1 MLWTTSPSQKMKR
14 FYEQVARFP
23 ADRMVYCGPDGGLTR
38 QCRAR
43 RNIVNG
49 RCGGSRATATPPD
62 ATATLQAMQSCR
74 REFAALERLDCYDRL
89 LEPLSPSGFDGA
101 LVKASFVGEAWTR
114 AIEQEKRRQGNT
126 TELLVTQVPGERP
139 TVVVTTPAIGHVPPR
154 PVLMF
159 SCVDNITRMQVA
171 LVHPLDVHDIAV
183 TLNADSRV
191 LRSHWFVREN
201 GTLLESSRGLSG
213 IDEIKQLF
221 GATTLTVDTG
231 ADNAAGKLTFNI
243 DGLARV
249 IAPLRDACHWAGE

>member
-1 MLWTTSPSQKMKR
+1 MAEISWELLESQVEACRMCGLCEHIQHKVPGQGDHHSPLMFIGEGPGQVED
-14 FYEQVARFP
+14 EQGLAFVGP
-23 ADRMVYCGPDGGLTR
+23 AGQLLTR
-38 QCRAR
+38 MLLAIDLPRDRVYICNVVKCR
-43 RNIVNG
+43 
-49 RCGGSRATATPPD
+49 PPNNRVPEP
-62 ATATLQAMQSCR
+62 Q
-74 REFAALERLDCYDRL
+74 EAAACMLHL
-89 LEPLSPSGFDGA
+89 
-101 LVKASFVGEAWTR
+101 
-114 AIEQEKRRQGNT
+114 
-126 TELLVTQVPGERP
+126 
-139 TVVVTTPAIGHVPPR
+139 
-154 PVLMF
+154 
-159 SCVDNITRMQVA
+159 RMQVA

>member
-1 MLWTTSPSQKMKR
+1 MKR

-23 ADRMVYCGPDGGLTR
+23 ADRMVYRGPDDGLTR
-38 QCRAR
+38 HCRAR
-43 RNIVNG
+43 RSIVNG
-49 RCGGSRATATPPD
+49 RCGG
-62 ATATLQAMQSCR
+62 R
-74 REFAALERLDCYDRL
+74 RRHHDPAGCDSHVTGHTV
-89 LEPLSPSGFDGA
+89 LSAGGFDGA
-101 LVKASFVGEAWTR
+101 LVKAGFVGEAWTR
-114 AIEQEKRRQGNT
+114 ATEQEKRREGNT

-139 TVVVTTPAIGHVPPR
+139 TVVITTPAIGHVPPR

-171 LVHPLDVHDIAV
+171 LMHPLDVHDIAV
-183 TLNADSRV
+183 TLNADNRA

-221 GATTLTVDTG
+221 GAKTLTVDTG

-243 DGLARV
+243 DGLARA